1 MLGFDRGGAN
11 IYHARLMFARPLIDG
26 ADFALN
32 GKELRGEV
40 ALDTLP
46 RLSDRLAESGGYVA
60 FYLRG
65 HQMFDRLLLE
75 IELTG
80 KCRLRCQRCLGEMD
94 YPIAMT
100 SSLRLVP
107 ATEIDAADTDDETEC
122 IEAAPGMDV
131 LSLVEDEL
139 LLGLPYAPSHT
150 VGKCAEQLNVSKQS
164 SSPFAVLAVLN
175 HKQ

>member
-1 MLGFDRGGAN
+1 
-11 IYHARLMFARPLIDG
+11 
-26 ADFALN
+26 
-32 GKELRGEV
+32 
-40 ALDTLP
+40 
-46 RLSDRLAESGGYVA
+46 
-60 FYLRG
+60 
-65 HQMFDRLLLE
+65 
-75 IELTG
+75 
-80 KCRLRCQRCLGEMD
+80 
-94 YPIAMT
+94 MT
-100 SSLRLVP
+100 SSLRLVS